1 MSERNTNHES
11 FMSVSMRNDHSGVKS
26 KHDRSEYGGLPRHS
40 FSLIKRNESG
50 LNLDCSSRGCG
61 L

>member
-1 MSERNTNHES
+1 M
-11 FMSVSMRNDHSGVKS
+11 SMRNYHSGVKL

-50 LNLDCSSRGCG
+50 LNLDCGVVAVDCDRSDEIRI
-61 L
+61 